1 MSSKHVASSVD
12 PASPIDP
19 ASPVDP
25 VSSVDPIE
33 VIESSDPNISNLS
46 IERIVDG
53 LDVEGLIAICR
64 SLDQYRRGQAN
75 LYRRVRALFFLSAI
89 HRYYLPPRIELQQQ
103 QKQKTSDADSA
114 NSVSAGLIPA
124 DGHEHLMSRRFLESI
139 DRFIAHADQHGY
151 DDAICSALSAAYHDL
166 ALQTLADQVKR
177 SVRTVA
183 GNRWMFR
190 MGHPLDH
197 PLRIRPE
204 LIGDGARPRPIM
216 HEKTAVR
223 MDLSHSAWSDIFFLG
238 MDYPDGARVLNISVN
253 LGVRGRD
260 QSVSPPIETFFR
272 LIDKP
277 VIRLVSVD
285 LGESVEIDSIND
297 MFDFGRDHL
306 GLLKA
311 AVIAAGVMPPG
322 LEGSQASMTQLL
334 SRLIPDPDSPA
345 VGGGKFAKPRGFEI
359 VSQINNIPKGS
370 RLAVS
375 TNLLGSLIAVLMRA
389 TGQIDSLDGPL
400 SESDRRTV
408 AARAI
413 LGEWIGGSGGG
424 WQDSGGVWP
433 GIKIIR
439 GAVAGPDDP
448 EYGISRG
455 RLMPTH
461 QVLGRDRVDDATRQK
476 LADSLVLVH
485 GGMAQNVG
493 PILEM
498 VTQQYLL
505 RGEKES
511 LARGEAMEI
520 FDLVTAA
527 LCDGDI
533 RELGRL
539 TTRNF
544 EGPLQQI
551 IPFATNRFTD
561 ELIARCRE
569 KFGDQFWGFWML
581 GGMSGGGMGFI
592 FDPSVKSIAQDWLAT
607 MMVDVK
613 RSLETSLPFAMDPV
627 VYDFAI
633 NDDGSRSDL
642 VAGDDP
648 MMSRRYYAMMLPR
661 WLRTPLRELPAD
673 RREEMSRIAAQND
686 GDDNSVVGSSGLL
699 RSMLPAAASSGGQDD
714 DLYAMLRRIGFDT
727 AAHESIQSDLR
738 SGRIGLLQ
746 NRLPDSTR
754 IRDVDDDVVTDTRQ
768 GHHAADAKRHL
779 EEHIRRGRDAIARCE
794 VAVVTLAAGVGS
806 RWTQG
811 AGVCKA
817 LHPFVKFG
825 DRHRS
830 FLEIH
835 LAKNRV
841 VRQQTG
847 GMIDHAVTTSDLT
860 DQAIR
865 QYLDDHDRFGMG
877 DSICVSTGRSI
888 GLRMV
893 PMVRDLE
900 FEWNQLSGQ
909 TLDAQA
915 EKMRQSVRAAWI
927 DWARSTGEGSDYT
940 ENVASQCVHPVG
952 HWYEVPNL
960 FRSGALANML
970 KRSPQLKYLMLHNI
984 DTLGATVDAEL
995 LGRHIASDK
1004 TLHFEVMPRRLEDR
1018 GGGLAMVGNRPRL
1031 IEGLAMPNERIEF
1044 DLRYYNSMT
1053 TWITIDPLLEFFGL
1067 DRAAILAG
1075 DSAVIDVAIRDAA
1088 SRLPTYITHKN
1099 VKKRWGHG
1107 QEDVFPVAQFEKL
1120 WGDMSAIA
1128 DVSTGY
1134 FVVDKIRGGQL
1145 KEVAQLDSWLRDKT
1159 AAKIASLCDF

>member
-1 MSSKHVASSVD
+1 MNSASTNPRED
-12 PASPIDP
+12 A
-19 ASPVDP
+19 AAAALNDP
-25 VSSVDPIE
+25 VLI
-33 VIESSDPNISNLS
+33 IESTDP
-46 IERIVDG
+46 EIVN
-53 LDVEGLIAICR
+53 R
-64 SLDQYRRGQAN
+64 SLQSIVSGMDAEALIDVCQTLDAYRRSEPN
-75 LYRRVRALFFLSAI
+75 LYRRVRSLFFLSAI
-89 HRYYLPPRIELQQQ
+89 HRYHLPPLLAR
-103 QKQKTSDADSA
+103 DNAD
-114 NSVSAGLIPA
+114 AGLIPA
-124 DGHEHLMSRRFLESI
+124 EGHEHLMARRFLESI
-139 DRFIAHADQHGY
+139 DRFTEHAQRHGY
-151 DDAICSALSAAYHDL
+151 HDAICSALSAAYHDL

-197 PLRIRPE
+197 PLRIRRE
-204 LIGDGARPRPIM
+204 LIGDGTGGRPIL
-216 HEKTAVR
+216 HEQTAVR

-238 MDYPDGARVLNISVN
+238 MDYPEGARVLNISVN

-260 QSVSPPIETFFR
+260 QAVAPPIETFFR
-272 LIDKP
+272 LIDQP
-277 VIRLVSVD
+277 VIRLVSID
-285 LGESVEIDSIND
+285 LAESVEISSIND

-311 AVIAAGVMPPG
+311 AVIAAGIIPPG
-322 LEGSQASMTQLL
+322 LEGSQASMAQLL
-334 SRLIPDPDSPA
+334 SRLISADEGSSTRPGNASAPQ
-345 VGGGKFAKPRGFEI
+345 GFEI
-359 VSQINNIPKGS
+359 VSQINDIPKGS

-375 TNLLGSLIAVLMRA
+375 TNLLGSLISILMRA
-389 TGQIDSLDGPL
+389 TGQIDSIDGVL

-433 GIKIIR
+433 GIKLIR
-439 GAVAGPDDP
+439 GAIAKPGDP
-448 EYGISRG
+448 EHGISRG

-461 QVLGRDRVDDATRQK
+461 EVLGDDKVDQNARQK

-498 VTQQYLL
+498 VTEHYLL
-505 RGEKES
+505 RGEAQWK
-511 LARGEAMEI
+511 ARGEAMSI
-520 FDLVTAA
+520 FDQVTDA

-533 RELGRL
+533 RRLGQL

-544 EGPLQQI
+544 EGPLQDI

-569 KFGDQFWGFWML
+569 KFGEDFWGFWML

-592 FDPSVKSIAQDWLAT
+592 FNPDTKSTAQDWLAGT
-607 MMVDVK
+607 MVDVK

-633 NDDGSRSDL
+633 NDDGSHCSIRS
-642 VAGDDP
+642 GEDP
-648 MMSRRYYAMMLPR
+648 MMSPRYYAMMLPH
-661 WLRTPLRELPAD
+661 WLRIPLRDLPTD
-673 RREEMSRIAAQND
+673 RREEMSRIAAQSSDHPDSQNR
-686 GDDNSVVGSSGLL
+686 SVVSSSALL
-699 RSMLPAAASSGGQDD
+699 KSMLPTARTEQNAGD
-714 DLYAMLRRIGFDT
+714 DLYAMLRRIGFDS
-727 AAHESIQSDLR
+727 AAHDAIQTDLR
-738 SGRIGLLQ
+738 SGRIGLMQ
-746 NRLPDSTR
+746 NRLSSSIR
-754 IRDVDDDVVTDTRQ
+754 IRDVNDDWVIETRL
-768 GHHAADAKRHL
+768 GHPND
-779 EEHIRRGRDAIARCE
+779 IVQTGRDAIANGK

-841 VRQQTG
+841 VRRQTG
-847 GMIDHAVTTSDLT
+847 GQIDHVITTSHLT
-860 DQAIR
+860 DDPIR
-865 QYLDDHDRFGMG
+865 RCLQRNDRYGMG

-893 PMVRDLE
+893 PTVRDLK
-900 FEWNQLSGQ
+900 FEWNELSGQ

-915 EKMRQSVRAAWI
+915 EKMRESVRAAWI
-927 DWARSTGEGSDYT
+927 SWAQSVGEGNDYVD
-940 ENVASQCVHPVG
+940 NVPSQCVHPVG

-960 FRSGALANML
+960 FRSGALATL
-970 KRSPQLKYLMLHNI
+970 LQRSPQLQYLMLHNI
-984 DTLGATVDAEL
+984 DTLGATVDAGL
-995 LGRHIASDK
+995 LGRHIGGGN
-1004 TLHFEVMPRRLEDR
+1004 TLDFEVMPRRLEDR
-1018 GGGLAMVGNRPRL
+1018 GGGLAMVGDRPRL
-1031 IEGLAMPNERIEF
+1031 IEGLAMPNEQIEF
-1044 DLRYYNSMT
+1044 DLRFYNSMT
-1053 TWITIDPLLEFFGL
+1053 TWISIDPLLSFFGL
-1067 DRAAILAG
+1067 NRQSILDN
-1075 DSAVIDVAIRDAA
+1075 DSATIDNAIRVAA

-1120 WGDMSAIA
+1120 WGDMSSMS

-1134 FVVDKIRGGQL
+1134 FVVDKVRGGQL
-1145 KEVAQLDSWLRDKT
+1145 KEVAQLDSWLRDQT
-1159 AAKIASLCDF
+1159 ASKIAAMCDF